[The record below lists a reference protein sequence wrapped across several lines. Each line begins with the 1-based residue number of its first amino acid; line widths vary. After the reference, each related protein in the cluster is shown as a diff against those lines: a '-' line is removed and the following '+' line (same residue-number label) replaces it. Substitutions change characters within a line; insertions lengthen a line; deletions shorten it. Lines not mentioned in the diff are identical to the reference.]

1 MTLEKQYRNV
11 LILLAV
17 VIVAGSG
24 YWLLRH
30 FRPTLFL
37 GEPSLV
43 IPIGDPDLPSPSET
57 VKSAPKPPEIVVHV
71 AGAVV
76 SPGVYHLPP
85 SARVIDAIEKGGGAT
100 ADADIHRLN
109 LAQKIRDGQQIY
121 VPFIPETTDSTA
133 DAPVVDPRIRSVPT
147 PQSATRVLPSM
158 DSPLID
164 LNTATS
170 EQLQTLPRIGPA
182 TAKRIIEYRETSGR
196 FSSVEDLANVKG
208 IGQKT
213 LERIRHLVVVY

>member
-1 MTLEKQYRNV
+1 MTLDQQYRNV

-30 FRPTLFL
+30 FRPSLFL

-43 IPIGDPDLPSPSET
+43 IPIEETDLPSPSET

-71 AGAVV
+71 AGAVQ
-76 SPGVYHLPP
+76 SPGVYRLSPE
-85 SARVIDAIEKGGGAT
+85 ARVIDAIEKGGGAT

-121 VPFIPETTDSTA
+121 VPETPQSA
-133 DAPVVDPRIRSVPT
+133 DTPHVDPPIRSVPT
-147 PQSATRVLPSM
+147 PQSVTRVLPSM
-158 DSPLID
+158 DRPLIN

-170 EQLQTLPRIGPA
+170 QQLQTLPRIGPA

-213 LERIRHLVVVY
+213 LERIRHRVVVY